1 MHIFASQAVAG
12 TSLSLSLSLSLSP
25 ILSYRGLQYFLF
37 PLSHPLSVS
46 LCLCVCDPLS
56 LYLLSP
62 SLCRQTHKSANIYV
76 YGHATSYDP
85 MVPQCFRFAALRIS
99 FYPKGEDTRM
109 YYILIDSYYT
119 AVYPPIVASRLL
131 MTATRDQ
138 NFDSKSGFRWFL
150 LSLTHSLK
158 RSINTLSPCWLEK
171 VRSVLFSREN
181 P

>member
-1 MHIFASQAVAG
+1 MLLKLWLGPRSH
-12 TSLSLSLSLSLSP
+12 SLCLCPSLPLCLTGGSNISSFRSLTLSLSP
-25 ILSYRGLQYFLF
+25 F
-37 PLSHPLSVS
+37 V
-46 LCLCVCDPLS
+46 CVCVTLS

-99 FYPKGEDTRM
+99 FYHKGEDTRM